1 MAEKRGAPLA
11 QAPNSPTRYQRG
23 IFPEDARV
31 SGVGRA
37 IDLPVQALNPYPLN
51 VETGER
57 ELAVPGLFEGIA
69 AFGRGTAEA
78 IRNPVSTAQQ
88 AVEGIGGFLQEQMR
102 ISGIRPGQLVIGE
115 DGEMRQATAEDL
127 SALDPTLGGTFAAPL
142 ITRGAVGGL
151 EGLMPEAGVLTSGG
165 VKGKSNVTLPGHN
178 TPNDV
183 VDLGVKFKS
192 EHPAFKNMAVSY
204 VEPVDPASAVK
215 AHNQRIQDQIEQLQ
229 FAKKFVDPNRF
240 KTFDDEIQELFD
252 ERISLYDTEEAQKEI
267 GQIQRYVQTD
277 NRTGTDALGII
288 RVTAPQDDIV
298 KASGGKNTGPLDI
311 GHDPLYTG
319 GEGGLSPVDISRRKA
334 AVDDE
339 MDLLRAA
346 IESGDVD
353 FGVPKNLDLNSDEG
367 KAFLLDK
374 ALNTVKQK
382 ELKGEINYSG
392 PKNAPIGF
400 ARFADIE
407 ISGKPYMRLT
417 EIQSDLFKETRESK
431 KGASVRDVQG
441 NEWSGGEDLPELYPN
456 MKKDDK
462 PLSSAVLKASVAT
475 AIERGSKGIVLPNS
489 LTSDAGVRYSDSN
502 VKKLLKKTIRDL
514 GEGFSY
520 RKVEVPSIVSVKF
533 DDIRN
538 VQEAIREGNQKTVTE
553 HYVLEWSGIDEV
565 PDEMKFAN
573 GGIVSLP
580 PQPRGTDGIVD
591 VIRKY
596 RREGL
601 MD

>member
-31 SGVGRA
+31 SDVGRA

-417 EIQSDLFKETRESK
+417 EIQFDLFKETRESK

-596 RREGL
+596 RREAL